1 MSLTTDYATILDPK
15 CDRTKK
21 GILVWTNTT
30 IPNDCTSPYKVG
42 LKSGEQL
49 KKEHIDFGRTIY
61 HPFIFFRAPYF
72 NNPIDYTSPKTELK
86 SLYGPDLDTNGKIF
100 IRVDPN
106 LTRVFSSEIRAA
118 YSVDSTDSY
127 SYRNPVLLV
136 TRKPMTKEER
146 EERIQRDVLNS
157 SKSLTKYF
165 SILSDNR
172 REIIE
177 KSLALQPHETQNK
190 KWFYNLYS
198 SRAVLLYY
206 NKQKRNDGNILGIF
220 NDTNDNHERY
230 PNNSHNIAYNS
241 EILVKLPVLH
251 PKFFVK
257 VDEC

>member
-15 CDRTKK
+15 CERAKK

-30 IPNDCTSPYKVG
+30 IPNECPSPYKVG
-42 LKSGEQL
+42 LKSGQQL
-49 KKEHIDFGRTIY
+49 KKEHIAFGRTIY

-72 NNPIDYTSPKTELK
+72 NNPIDYTSPKTELQ
-86 SLYGPDLDTNGKIF
+86 SLYGPDLDINGKIF

-106 LTRVFSSEIRAA
+106 LTRVFSSEIRA
-118 YSVDSTDSY
+118 SY
-127 SYRNPVLLV
+127 LPDLHIPRYTNA
-136 TRKPMTKEER
+136 TFNWKPMTKEER
-146 EERIQRDVLNS
+146 ENQIQRDVLKS
-157 SKSLTKYF
+157 SKSLTKYL

-177 KSLALQPHETQNK
+177 KSMALQPHETQNK

-198 SRAVLLYY
+198 SRPVLLYY
-206 NKQKRNDGNILGIF
+206 NKQKRNDGII

-241 EILVKLPVLH
+241 EILVKLPVLY